1 MCAARRDVGVAQ
13 TRLGGEKARRRAQE
27 RQLVLYYD
35 GEDVSPEQ
43 YERLDEESGLRHTP
57 GFGHYGRSTRGPC
70 VLRQMVSANWERVRF

>member
-1 MCAARRDVGVAQ
+1 M
-13 TRLGGEKARRRAQE
+13 
-27 RQLVLYYD
+27 LYYD

-70 VLRQMVSANWERVRF
+70 VLRGAGGYVFSYIQYRATD